1 MAEGALFHLA
11 GKVLELLGSFT
22 LPEVKLAFG
31 VQTEIEKLTSTV
43 STIQAVILD
52 AEKQSS
58 HNHQIKDWLRKLKDV
73 LHDADDFLDDFSTQV
88 LRHKVMR
95 KKKVRIFSSSSNRIA
110 FSPKMGRQIKAI
122 RERLNAIAK
131 DKEDFHFIQSFIEP
145 QVMSRDRETYS
156 FVLEDEV
163 VGRENDKEVII
174 ELLFDDNVVEN
185 ISIIPIVGIGGLG
198 KTSLAQLVYN
208 DQSVNKNFELKLWV
222 CISEIFDVKRI
233 VKEILEQLTDER
245 LKESFEML
253 QNQLREKLS
262 GKKYLLVLDDMWN
275 EDNTKWLL
283 LKNLLMVGARG
294 SRIVVTT
301 RSEMVASITG
311 ATSWYALRGLPVE
324 KAWNLFE
331 KVAFGEGQLP
341 KNQAFISLGKEIL
354 EKCVGV
360 PLAIRTIASLLR
372 SKTSENEWR
381 SFKNYELSKIT
392 QGEENN
398 ILSTLKLSYDHLPSY
413 LKQCFAYCKLFPKD
427 YKIHVGTLID
437 LWAAQGF
444 IKLSNPKQR
453 VKDVGREYF
462 RLLLWRSFF
471 QDVEKDYW
479 GNIWCKMHDLM
490 HDLAISVAGTECTV
504 LHSTE
509 ENIGE
514 NVRHVSFNLLD
525 SSTQFPIIKFEGKR
539 IRTVLGHRGGCDFTC
554 NALISNLKY
563 SRTLDLSNLW
573 LKKMPSSIGKLKHLR
588 YLDVSENRYIKILPN
603 SIVML
608 LNLQTLNLKNCSALR
623 ELPQDTKNLV
633 NLRHLDISGCYKLTH
648 MPYGLGNLTSL
659 EILPYFV
666 VRDEGVKARASG
678 GLSELNKL
686 SNLGGNLWIM
696 NLGHGKDDMMECKAA
711 NMKEKQ
717 HLHQLDLWWNSEL
730 VGETE
735 CYDEMS
741 LEGLQPHPNLN
752 VLKLSSYMG
761 VTIPSWVSS
770 LTNLVDLQLWC
781 NCRCHHLPPLNQLP
795 FLNSVRLRNMEAL
808 QYISEDIVSN
818 VLGYSITTFFP
829 SLFSLEIE
837 KCPNLKGWWRK
848 DDNDGPGHLLL
859 PSFPRLSKLEIE
871 DCPNLTFMPLFPY
884 LVKLK
889 LWEAS
894 SKVLQQT
901 MNTQRPSTSTTSS
914 YYFPLSEL
922 EFLDLKGVND
932 LESLPTKWLQNLVS
946 LRRLFIYECHG
957 LMSLPCRGIQY
968 LTSLQEMKIV
978 DCNELALVND
988 EDDGM
993 QWQGLRSLHSLCFWG
1008 TPKLVSLPDGLQH
1021 VTTLQKLE
1029 ILNCNDLM
1037 AIPEWIGNLTSLHH
1051 LSISGCSNQTSLPEE
1066 ICNISSL
1073 QIFKIKNCPNLMAL
1087 PESIDNLTLLR
1098 VLTIGQWPNLTS
1110 LSQEICNLTSLECLT
1125 IESCPN
1131 LMALPESMGN
1141 LTSLRGLVIDKCHN
1155 LTSLPQGIRD
1165 LTSLELLKII
1175 DCPILLQRCQRQ
1187 IGEDWPKIAHVLNVK
1202 LHYSKQ

>member
-73 LHDADDFLDDFSTQV
+73 LHDADDLLDDFSTQV

-122 RERLNAIAK
+122 KKRLNAIAK

-174 ELLFDDNVVEN
+174 ELLFDDNVVDN

-198 KTSLAQLVYN
+198 KTTLAQLVYN

-275 EDNTKWLL
+275 EDSAKWLL

-301 RSEMVASITG
+301 RSEMVAGITG
-311 ATSWYALRGLPVE
+311 ATSWYALKGLPVE
-324 KAWNLFE
+324 KAWNLFV

-360 PLAIRTIASLLR
+360 PLAIRTIASLLH
-372 SKTSENEWR
+372 SKPSENEWR

-392 QGEENN
+392 HAEENN

-413 LKQCFAYCKLFPKD
+413 LKQCFAYCRLFPKD
-427 YKIHVGTLID
+427 FKIHVGTLID

-462 RLLLWRSFF
+462 KLLLWRSFF

-509 ENIGE
+509 ENIGK

-525 SSTQFPIIKFEGKR
+525 SSMQFPIIKFEGKR
-539 IRTVLGHRGGCDFTC
+539 IRTVLGHRRGRDFPC
-554 NALISNLKY
+554 NALVSNLKY
-563 SRTLDLSNLW
+563 SRTLDLSYLRSR
-573 LKKMPSSIGKLKHLR
+573 KMLSSIGRLKHLR
-588 YLDVSENRYIKILPN
+588 YLDISGNHCIKILPN

-608 LNLQTLNLKNCSALR
+608 LNLQTLKLKNCSALR

-633 NLRHLDISGCYKLTH
+633 NLRHLDISGCYQLTH
-648 MPYGLGNLTSL
+648 MPYRLGNLTSL

-666 VRDEGVKARASG
+666 VRDGGVKARASG

-686 SNLGGNLWIM
+686 SNLGGNLRIM
-696 NLGHGKDDMMECKAA
+696 YLGHGKDDMMECKAA

-717 HLHQLDLWWNSEL
+717 HLHQLELWWDPKL

-735 CYDEMS
+735 CFDEMS
-741 LEGLQPHPNLN
+741 LEGLQPHPNLEELILLN
-752 VLKLSSYMG
+752 YMG

-770 LTNLVDLQLWC
+770 LTNLVNLQLQS

-795 FLNSVRLRNMEAL
+795 FLNSVCLVNMKAL
-808 QYISEDIVSN
+808 I
-818 VLGYSITTFFP
+818 
-829 SLFSLEIE
+829 
-837 KCPNLKGWWRK
+837 
-848 DDNDGPGHLLL
+848 
-859 PSFPRLSKLEIE
+859 
-871 DCPNLTFMPLFPY
+871 
-884 LVKLK
+884 
-889 LWEAS
+889 
-894 SKVLQQT
+894 
-901 MNTQRPSTSTTSS
+901 
-914 YYFPLSEL
+914 
-922 EFLDLKGVND
+922 
-932 LESLPTKWLQNLVS
+932 
-946 LRRLFIYECHG
+946 IYRCHG
-957 LMSLPCRGIQY
+957 LRSLPCKGIQH

-1029 ILNCNDLM
+1029 ILNCTNLM
-1037 AIPEWIGNLTSLHH
+1037 VLPEWIGNLASLHYLAISGCFNLTSLPQEICHLTSLQFLEIGNCPNLMTLPGSMDNLTLLQMLKIGEFPNLTSLPQGIRSLTSLKMLRVGNCPNLKALPEWIGNLTSL
-1051 LSISGCSNQTSLPEE
+1051 EE
-1066 ICNISSL
+1066 LIIC
-1073 QIFKIKNCPNLMAL
+1073 
-1087 PESIDNLTLLR
+1087 
-1098 VLTIGQWPNLTS
+1098 
-1110 LSQEICNLTSLECLT
+1110 ECL
-1125 IESCPN
+1125 
-1131 LMALPESMGN
+1131 
-1141 LTSLRGLVIDKCHN
+1141 N
-1155 LTSLPQGIRD
+1155 LTSLPQGIHD
-1165 LTSLELLKII
+1165 LPSLQRLNITG
-1175 DCPILLQRCQRQ
+1175 CPILGARCL
-1187 IGEDWPKIAHVLNVK
+1187 GEDWPKISHVPVLR
-1202 LHYSKQ
+1202 LDRLWR

>member
-1 MAEGALFHLA
+1 MC
-11 GKVLELLGSFT
+11 
-22 LPEVKLAFG
+22 
-31 VQTEIEKLTSTV
+31 
-43 STIQAVILD
+43 
-52 AEKQSS
+52 
-58 HNHQIKDWLRKLKDV
+58 W
-73 LHDADDFLDDFSTQV
+73 
-88 LRHKVMR
+88 
-95 KKKVRIFSSSSNRIA
+95 
-110 FSPKMGRQIKAI
+110 
-122 RERLNAIAK
+122 
-131 DKEDFHFIQSFIEP
+131 
-145 QVMSRDRETYS
+145 
-156 FVLEDEV
+156 
-163 VGRENDKEVII
+163 
-174 ELLFDDNVVEN
+174 
-185 ISIIPIVGIGGLG
+185 
-198 KTSLAQLVYN
+198 
-208 DQSVNKNFELKLWV
+208 
-222 CISEIFDVKRI
+222 
-233 VKEILEQLTDER
+233 
-245 LKESFEML
+245 
-253 QNQLREKLS
+253 
-262 GKKYLLVLDDMWN
+262 
-275 EDNTKWLL
+275 
-283 LKNLLMVGARG
+283 
-294 SRIVVTT
+294 
-301 RSEMVASITG
+301 
-311 ATSWYALRGLPVE
+311 
-324 KAWNLFE
+324 
-331 KVAFGEGQLP
+331 
-341 KNQAFISLGKEIL
+341 
-354 EKCVGV
+354 V
-360 PLAIRTIASLLR
+360 PLAIRTIASLLH
-372 SKTSENEWR
+372 SKASENEWR

-413 LKQCFAYCKLFPKD
+413 LKQCFAYCRLFPKD
-427 YKIHVGTLID
+427 YEIDVETLID

-462 RLLLWRSFF
+462 MLLLWRSFF
-471 QDVEKDYW
+471 QDVGEDFG

-525 SSTQFPIIKFEGKR
+525 SSKQFPIIKFEGKR
-539 IRTVLGHRGGCDFTC
+539 IRTVLGHRRGHDFTC
-554 NALISNLKY
+554 NVLVSNLKY
-563 SRTLDLSNLW
+563 SRTLDLSYLRSR
-573 LKKMPSSIGKLKHLR
+573 KMPSSIGKLKHLR
-588 YLDVSENRYIKILPN
+588 YLDFSENDCIKILPN

-608 LNLQTLNLKNCSALR
+608 LNLQTLKLKNCHALR
-623 ELPQDTKNLV
+623 ELPRDTKNLV
-633 NLRHLDISGCYKLTH
+633 NLRHLDISGCIKLTH
-648 MPYGLGNLTSL
+648 MPHGIGNLTSL
-659 EILPYFV
+659 EILPWFLV
-666 VRDEGVKARASG
+666 KNGVFKARSSAG
-678 GLSELNKL
+678 VSELREL
-686 SNLGGNLWIM
+686 SNLGGNLWII

-711 NMKEKQ
+711 NMKEKH
-717 HLHQLDLWWNSEL
+717 HLHQLELWWNEL

-741 LEGLQPHPNLN
+741 LEGLHPHPNLEELILTN
-752 VLKLSSYMG
+752 YMG

-770 LTNLVDLQLWC
+770 LTNLVDLQLWS

-795 FLNSVRLRNMEAL
+795 FLNSVCLVNMEAL

-829 SLFSLEIE
+829 SLFSLKIK

-884 LVKLK
+884 LKVELK

-894 SKVLQQT
+894 LKVLQQT
-901 MNTQRPSTSTTSS
+901 MNKQRPSTSTSS
-914 YYFPLSEL
+914 SCYFPLSEL
-922 EFLDLKGVND
+922 DFLYLKGVND
-932 LESLPTKWLQNLVS
+932 LESLPEKWLQNFVS
-946 LRRLFIYECHG
+946 LRRLFIYRCHG
-957 LMSLPCRGIQY
+957 LRSLPCKDIQH
-968 LTSLQEMKIV
+968 LTSLQEMNIV

-1008 TPKLVSLPDGLQH
+1008 TPKLVSLPNGLQH

-1051 LSISGCSNQTSLPEE
+1051 LSISGCSNQTSLPQE

-1073 QIFKIKNCPNLMAL
+1073 QIFEIKNCPNLMAL

-1110 LSQEICNLTSLECLT
+1110 LPQEICNLTSLESLK

-1131 LMALPESMGN
+1131 LMALPESIGN

-1165 LTSLELLKII
+1165 LTSLELLVIT

-1187 IGEDWPKIAHVLNVK
+1187 IGEDWPKIAHVLNLK

>member
-1 MAEGALFHLA
+1 MAERALFHLA

-22 LPEVKLAFG
+22 LPEVKLACG

-58 HNHQIKDWLRKLKDV
+58 HNHQIKDWLRKLKGV
-73 LHDADDFLDDFSTQV
+73 LHDADDLLDDFSTQV

-145 QVMSRDRETYS
+145 QVMS
-156 FVLEDEV
+156 
-163 VGRENDKEVII
+163 
-174 ELLFDDNVVEN
+174 
-185 ISIIPIVGIGGLG
+185 
-198 KTSLAQLVYN
+198 
-208 DQSVNKNFELKLWV
+208 
-222 CISEIFDVKRI
+222 
-233 VKEILEQLTDER
+233 
-245 LKESFEML
+245 
-253 QNQLREKLS
+253 
-262 GKKYLLVLDDMWN
+262 
-275 EDNTKWLL
+275 
-283 LKNLLMVGARG
+283 ARG

-301 RSEMVASITG
+301 RSEMVAGITG
-311 ATSWYALRGLPVE
+311 ATSWYALKGLPVE
-324 KAWNLFE
+324 KAWNLFV

-360 PLAIRTIASLLR
+360 PLAIRTIASLLH
-372 SKTSENEWR
+372 SKPSENEWR

-392 QGEENN
+392 HGEENN

-413 LKQCFAYCKLFPKD
+413 LKQCFAYCRLFPKNS
-427 YKIHVGTLID
+427 KIHVGTLID
-437 LWAAQGF
+437 LWAMQGY
-444 IKLSNPKQR
+444 IKLSNPKQC

-462 RLLLWRSFF
+462 KLLLWRSFF

-509 ENIGE
+509 ENIGK

-525 SSTQFPIIKFEGKR
+525 SSMQSPIIKFEGKR
-539 IRTVLGHRGGCDFTC
+539 TRTVIGHRRGCDFPC
-554 NALISNLKY
+554 NALVSNLKY
-563 SRTLDLSNLW
+563 SRTLDLSYLW
-573 LKKMPSSIGKLKHLR
+573 SRKMLCSIGKLKHLR
-588 YLDVSENRYIKILPN
+588 YLDVSENWYIKILPN

-608 LNLQTLNLKNCSALR
+608 LNLQTLNLKNCRALR
-623 ELPQDTKNLV
+623 ELPRDTKNLV
-633 NLRHLDISGCYKLTH
+633 NLRHLDIS
-648 MPYGLGNLTSL
+648 
-659 EILPYFV
+659 
-666 VRDEGVKARASG
+666 GVKARASG

-686 SNLGGNLWIM
+686 SNLGGNLWIL

-717 HLHQLDLWWNSEL
+717 HLHQLKLWWNLEL

-752 VLKLSSYMG
+752 VLELSFYMG

-770 LTNLVDLQLWC
+770 LTNLVDLKLWS
-781 NCRCHHLPPLNQLP
+781 NCRCNHLPPLNQLP
-795 FLNSVRLRNMEAL
+795 FLNSVCLENMEAL

-829 SLFSLEIE
+829 SLFSLKIK

-871 DCPNLTFMPLFPY
+871 DCPNLTFMPLFPF

-894 SKVLQQT
+894 LKVLQQT

-914 YYFPLSEL
+914 CCFPLSEL

-968 LTSLQEMKIV
+968 LTSLQEIEIV
-978 DCNELALVND
+978 NCNEIGLVND

-993 QWQGLRSLHSLCFWG
+993 QWQGLRSLHSLRFLR
-1008 TPKLVSLPDGLQH
+1008 TPKLMSLPDGLQH
-1021 VTTLQKLE
+1021 VITLQKLK
-1029 ILNCNDLM
+1029 IHICTGLM

-1051 LSISGCSNQTSLPEE
+1051 LSISGCSNLTP
-1066 ICNISSL
+1066 
-1073 QIFKIKNCPNLMAL
+1073 M
-1087 PESIDNLTLLR
+1087 DNLTLLQE
-1098 VLTIGQWPNLTS
+1098 LTIGEFP
-1110 LSQEICNLTSLECLT
+1110 
-1125 IESCPN
+1125 
-1131 LMALPESMGN
+1131 
-1141 LTSLRGLVIDKCHN
+1141 N
-1155 LTSLPQGIRD
+1155 LTSLPQGIRSLTSLKRLTVD
-1165 LTSLELLKII
+1165 DCPNLMALPEWIGNLTSLEELII
-1175 DCPILLQRCQRQ
+1175 CKCLNLTSLPQGIHDLPSLQRLMITDCPILRARCQWE
-1187 IGEDWPKIAHVLNVK
+1187 IGEDWPKISHVPSLR
-1202 LHYSKQ
+1202 LDDYGW

>member
-43 STIQAVILD
+43 STIQAVILG

-58 HNHQIKDWLRKLKDV
+58 HSHQIKDWLRKLKGV
-73 LHDADDFLDDFSTQV
+73 LHDADDLLDDFSTQV
-88 LRHKVMR
+88 LQHKVMR

-122 RERLNAIAK
+122 RKRLNAIAK

-145 QVMSRDRETYS
+145 QVTSRDRETYS

-198 KTSLAQLVYN
+198 KTTLAQLVYN

-245 LKESFEML
+245 LNKSFEML

-301 RSEMVASITG
+301 RSKMVASITG
-311 ATSWYALRGLPVE
+311 ATAWYALRGLPVE
-324 KAWNLFE
+324 KAWNLFV
-331 KVAFGEGQLP
+331 KVAFGQGQLP

-360 PLAIRTIASLLR
+360 PLAIRTIASLLH
-372 SKTSENEWR
+372 SKASENEWR

-413 LKQCFAYCKLFPKD
+413 LKQCFAYCRLFPKD

-462 RLLLWRSFF
+462 KLLLWRSFF
-471 QDVEKDYW
+471 QDVEKDYL

-525 SSTQFPIIKFEGKR
+525 SSKQFPIINFKGKR
-539 IRTVLGHRGGCDFTC
+539 IRTVLKHRGGYDFPC

-563 SRTLDLSNLW
+563 LRTLDLSYLW
-573 LKKMPSSIGKLKHLR
+573 SRKMPSSIGKLKHLR
-588 YLDVSENRYIKILPN
+588 YLDFSENDHIKIVPN

-608 LNLQTLNLKNCSALR
+608 LNLQTLKLKNCRALR
-623 ELPQDTKNLV
+623 ELPRDTKNLV
-633 NLRHLDISGCYKLTH
+633 KLRHLDISGCIRLTR

-666 VRDEGVKARASG
+666 VRGGGVKARASG

-717 HLHQLDLWWNSEL
+717 RLHQLKLCWARDL
-730 VGETE
+730 VGETK

-752 VLKLSSYMG
+752 VLKLSWYMG
-761 VTIPSWVSS
+761 VTIPSWVSL
-770 LTNLVDLQLWC
+770 LTNLVDLVLWS
-781 NCRCHHLPPLNQLP
+781 NSRCHHLPPLNQLP
-795 FLNSVRLRNMEAL
+795 FLNSIRLVYMEAL
-808 QYISEDIVSN
+808 EYISEDNVSD
-818 VLGYSITTFFP
+818 VFCSSKETFFP
-829 SLFSLEIE
+829 SLLSLEITE
-837 KCPNLKGWWRK
+837 CPNLKGWWRK

-884 LVKLK
+884 LKVELK

-894 SKVLQQT
+894 LKI
-901 MNTQRPSTSTTSS
+901 
-914 YYFPLSEL
+914 
-922 EFLDLKGVND
+922 FLYLKGVND
-932 LESLPTKWLQNLVS
+932 LESLPEKLLQNLVS
-946 LRRLFIYECHG
+946 LRRLFIYRCHG
-957 LMSLPCRGIQY
+957 LRSLPCKGIQH
-968 LTSLQEMKIV
+968 LTSLQEMRIE

-1008 TPKLVSLPDGLQH
+1008 TPKLASLPDGLQH
-1021 VTTLQKLE
+1021 VNTLQKLE
-1029 ILNCNDLM
+1029 ILDCTDLM

-1051 LSISGCSNQTSLPEE
+1051 LSISGCFNLTSLPQE
-1066 ICNISSL
+1066 ICHLTSL
-1073 QIFKIKNCPNLMAL
+1073 QNLQIDNCPNLMAL
-1087 PESIDNLTLLR
+1087 PESMDNLTLLQTLR
-1098 VLTIGQWPNLTS
+1098 IGGFPNLTS
-1110 LSQEICNLTSLECLT
+1110 LPQEICHLTSLQNLK
-1125 IESCPN
+1125 IDNCPN
-1131 LMALPESMGN
+1131 LMALPEWIGN
-1141 LTSLRGLVIDKCHN
+1141 LTSLEELIICKCLN
-1155 LTSLPQGIRD
+1155 LTSLPQGIHD
-1165 LTSLELLKII
+1165 LPSLQWLMIAS
-1175 DCPILLQRCQRQ
+1175 CPILRARCF
-1187 IGEDWPKIAHVLNVK
+1187 GEDWPKISHVPVMRLR
-1202 LHYSKQ
+1202 

>member
-43 STIQAVILD
+43 STIRAVILD

-73 LHDADDFLDDFSTQV
+73 LHDADDLLDDFSTQV

-198 KTSLAQLVYN
+198 KTTLAQLVYN

-245 LKESFEML
+245 LKESFEVL

-301 RSEMVASITG
+301 RSKMVASITG
-311 ATSWYALRGLPVE
+311 ATSWYALGGLPVE
-324 KAWNLFE
+324 KAWNLFV

-372 SKTSENEWR
+372 SWR
-381 SFKNYELSKIT
+381 SFQNYELSKIA
-392 QGEENN
+392 QEENN
-398 ILSTLKLSYDHLPSY
+398 ILSTLKLSYDHIPSY
-413 LKQCFAYCKLFPKD
+413 LRQCFAYCRLFPKD
-427 YKIHVGTLID
+427 YRIDVETLID
-437 LWAAQGF
+437 LWVAQGF

-453 VKDVGREYF
+453 VKDVGREYV

-471 QDVEKDYW
+471 QDVREDFR

-490 HDLAISVAGTECTV
+490 NDLAISMAGTECTV
-504 LHSTE
+504 LHSTK

-525 SSTQFPIIKFEGKR
+525 SSTQFPITKFEGKR
-539 IRTVLGHRGGCDFTC
+539 IQSVLGHRRGRDFTC
-554 NALISNLKY
+554 NVLVSNLKY
-563 SRTLDLSNLW
+563 SRTLDLGNLW
-573 LKKMPSSIGKLKHLR
+573 LQKMPSSIGKLKHLR
-588 YLDVSENRYIKILPN
+588 YLDVSENDRLKILPN

-608 LNLQTLNLKNCSALR
+608 LNLQTLKLKNCSALR

-648 MPYGLGNLTSL
+648 M
-659 EILPYFV
+659 
-666 VRDEGVKARASG
+666 
-678 GLSELNKL
+678 
-686 SNLGGNLWIM
+686 
-696 NLGHGKDDMMECKAA
+696 
-711 NMKEKQ
+711 
-717 HLHQLDLWWNSEL
+717 
-730 VGETE
+730 
-735 CYDEMS
+735 
-741 LEGLQPHPNLN
+741 
-752 VLKLSSYMG
+752 
-761 VTIPSWVSS
+761 
-770 LTNLVDLQLWC
+770 
-781 NCRCHHLPPLNQLP
+781 
-795 FLNSVRLRNMEAL
+795 
-808 QYISEDIVSN
+808 
-818 VLGYSITTFFP
+818 
-829 SLFSLEIE
+829 
-837 KCPNLKGWWRK
+837 
-848 DDNDGPGHLLL
+848 
-859 PSFPRLSKLEIE
+859 
-871 DCPNLTFMPLFPY
+871 
-884 LVKLK
+884 
-889 LWEAS
+889 
-894 SKVLQQT
+894 
-901 MNTQRPSTSTTSS
+901 
-914 YYFPLSEL
+914 
-922 EFLDLKGVND
+922 
-932 LESLPTKWLQNLVS
+932 
-946 LRRLFIYECHG
+946 
-957 LMSLPCRGIQY
+957 
-968 LTSLQEMKIV
+968 
-978 DCNELALVND
+978 
-988 EDDGM
+988 
-993 QWQGLRSLHSLCFWG
+993 
-1008 TPKLVSLPDGLQH
+1008 
-1021 VTTLQKLE
+1021 
-1029 ILNCNDLM
+1029 
-1037 AIPEWIGNLTSLHH
+1037 
-1051 LSISGCSNQTSLPEE
+1051 
-1066 ICNISSL
+1066 
-1073 QIFKIKNCPNLMAL
+1073 
-1087 PESIDNLTLLR
+1087 
-1098 VLTIGQWPNLTS
+1098 
-1110 LSQEICNLTSLECLT
+1110 
-1125 IESCPN
+1125 
-1131 LMALPESMGN
+1131 
-1141 LTSLRGLVIDKCHN
+1141 
-1155 LTSLPQGIRD
+1155 
-1165 LTSLELLKII
+1165 
-1175 DCPILLQRCQRQ
+1175 Q
-1187 IGEDWPKIAHVLNVK
+1187 IGKRRVGKECRP
-1202 LHYSKQ
+1202 

>member
-1 MAEGALFHLA
+1 M
-11 GKVLELLGSFT
+11 
-22 LPEVKLAFG
+22 
-31 VQTEIEKLTSTV
+31 
-43 STIQAVILD
+43 
-52 AEKQSS
+52 EKQSS
-58 HNHQIKDWLRKLKDV
+58 HNHQIKDWLKKLKGV
-73 LHDADDFLDDFSTQV
+73 LHDAHDLLDDFSTQV

-174 ELLFDDNVVEN
+174 EILFDDNVVEN

-198 KTSLAQLVYN
+198 KTTLAQLVYN

-245 LKESFEML
+245 LKESFEVL

-301 RSEMVASITG
+301 RSIMVAGITG

-324 KAWNLFE
+324 KAWNLFV

-360 PLAIRTIASLLR
+360 PLAIRAIASLLH
-372 SKTSENEWR
+372 SKASENEWR

-413 LKQCFAYCKLFPKD
+413 LKQCFAYCRLFPKD
-427 YKIHVGTLID
+427 YMIHVGTLID

-453 VKDVGREYF
+453 VKDVGGEYF

-471 QDVEKDYW
+471 QDVKKDYW
-479 GNIWCKMHDLM
+479 GDIWCKMHDLM

-514 NVRHVSFNLLD
+514 NVHHISFNLLD
-525 SSTQFPIIKFEGKR
+525 SSMQFPIIKFKGKR
-539 IRTVLGHRGGCDFTC
+539 IRTFLGHRRGCDFPC
-554 NALISNLKY
+554 NALVSNLKY
-563 SRTLDLSNLW
+563 SRTLDLSYLRSR
-573 LKKMPSSIGKLKHLR
+573 KMLSSIGRLKHLR
-588 YLDVSENRYIKILPN
+588 YLDISENDHIKILPN
-603 SIVML
+603 SIVLL
-608 LNLQTLNLKNCSALR
+608 LNLQTLKLKNCIALR
-623 ELPQDTKNLV
+623 ELPRDTKNLV
-633 NLRHLDISGCYKLTH
+633 NLRHLDISGCFTLTH

-659 EILPYFV
+659 EILPHFV
-666 VRDEGVKARASG
+666 VRDGGAKARASG

-686 SNLGGNLWIM
+686 SNLGGNLRIM
-696 NLGHGKDDMMECKAA
+696 YLGHGKDDMMECKAA

-717 HLHQLDLWWNSEL
+717 HLHQLELWWDPKL

-735 CYDEMS
+735 CFDEMS

-752 VLKLSSYMG
+752 VLKLSFYMG
-761 VTIPSWVSS
+761 VTIPSWVSL
-770 LTNLVDLQLWC
+770 LTNLVDLNLWS
-781 NCRCHHLPPLNQLP
+781 NCRCHHLPPLHQLP
-795 FLNSVRLRNMEAL
+795 CLNSIWLINMEAL
-808 QYISEDIVSN
+808 EYISEDN
-818 VLGYSITTFFP
+818 
-829 SLFSLEIE
+829 
-837 KCPNLKGWWRK
+837 GWWKK

-884 LVKLK
+884 LKEELK

-894 SKVLQQT
+894 LKVLQQT
-901 MNTQRPSTSTTSS
+901 MNKQRPSTSSS
-914 YYFPLSEL
+914 CYFPLSEL
-922 EFLDLKGVND
+922 DFLYLKGVND
-932 LESLPTKWLQNLVS
+932 LESLPEKWLQNLVS
-946 LRRLFIYECHG
+946 LRRLFIYRCHG
-957 LMSLPCRGIQY
+957 LRSLPCKGIQH
-968 LTSLQEMKIV
+968 LTSLQEMNIV

-993 QWQGLRSLHSLCFWG
+993 QWQGLRSLHSLRFWG
-1008 TPKLVSLPDGLQH
+1008 TPKLVSLPNGLQH

-1029 ILNCNDLM
+1029 ILNCN
-1037 AIPEWIGNLTSLHH
+1037 
-1051 LSISGCSNQTSLPEE
+1051 
-1066 ICNISSL
+1066 
-1073 QIFKIKNCPNLMAL
+1073 
-1087 PESIDNLTLLR
+1087 
-1098 VLTIGQWPNLTS
+1098 
-1110 LSQEICNLTSLECLT
+1110 
-1125 IESCPN
+1125 
-1131 LMALPESMGN
+1131 
-1141 LTSLRGLVIDKCHN
+1141 LTSLRGLVIDKCRN

-1165 LTSLELLKII
+1165 LTSLELLVIT
-1175 DCPILLQRCQRQ
+1175 DCPILLQRCQRK
-1187 IGEDWPKIAHVLNVK
+1187 IGNRRAQNSDPIQKLQLCNMTRIRSRSLWFETFCCAASIQTLGNIAHILFFN
-1202 LHYSKQ
+1202 HYKEEGVSMQAPTHKYGALRDEWIEFMEFFRTKRGITSKNS

>member
-1 MAEGALFHLA
+1 
-11 GKVLELLGSFT
+11 
-22 LPEVKLAFG
+22 
-31 VQTEIEKLTSTV
+31 
-43 STIQAVILD
+43 
-52 AEKQSS
+52 
-58 HNHQIKDWLRKLKDV
+58 
-73 LHDADDFLDDFSTQV
+73 
-88 LRHKVMR
+88 
-95 KKKVRIFSSSSNRIA
+95 
-110 FSPKMGRQIKAI
+110 
-122 RERLNAIAK
+122 
-131 DKEDFHFIQSFIEP
+131 
-145 QVMSRDRETYS
+145 
-156 FVLEDEV
+156 
-163 VGRENDKEVII
+163 
-174 ELLFDDNVVEN
+174 
-185 ISIIPIVGIGGLG
+185 
-198 KTSLAQLVYN
+198 
-208 DQSVNKNFELKLWV
+208 
-222 CISEIFDVKRI
+222 
-233 VKEILEQLTDER
+233 
-245 LKESFEML
+245 
-253 QNQLREKLS
+253 
-262 GKKYLLVLDDMWN
+262 
-275 EDNTKWLL
+275 
-283 LKNLLMVGARG
+283 
-294 SRIVVTT
+294 
-301 RSEMVASITG
+301 
-311 ATSWYALRGLPVE
+311 
-324 KAWNLFE
+324 
-331 KVAFGEGQLP
+331 
-341 KNQAFISLGKEIL
+341 
-354 EKCVGV
+354 
-360 PLAIRTIASLLR
+360 
-372 SKTSENEWR
+372 
-381 SFKNYELSKIT
+381 
-392 QGEENN
+392 
-398 ILSTLKLSYDHLPSY
+398 
-413 LKQCFAYCKLFPKD
+413 
-427 YKIHVGTLID
+427 
-437 LWAAQGF
+437 
-444 IKLSNPKQR
+444 
-453 VKDVGREYF
+453 
-462 RLLLWRSFF
+462 
-471 QDVEKDYW
+471 
-479 GNIWCKMHDLM
+479 
-490 HDLAISVAGTECTV
+490 
-504 LHSTE
+504 
-509 ENIGE
+509 
-514 NVRHVSFNLLD
+514 
-525 SSTQFPIIKFEGKR
+525 
-539 IRTVLGHRGGCDFTC
+539 
-554 NALISNLKY
+554 
-563 SRTLDLSNLW
+563 
-573 LKKMPSSIGKLKHLR
+573 MPSSIGKLKHLR
-588 YLDVSENRYIKILPN
+588 YLDVSENWYIKILPN

-608 LNLQTLNLKNCSALR
+608 LNLQTLNLKNCCALR

-648 MPYGLGNLTSL
+648 MPYELGNLTSL

-666 VRDEGVKARASG
+666 VRDRGVKARASG

-686 SNLGGNLWIM
+686 SNLGGNLWIT
-696 NLGHGKDDMMECKAA
+696 NLGHGKDDVMECKAA

-717 HLHQLDLWWNSEL
+717 HLHQLKLWRNSEL

-752 VLKLSSYMG
+752 VLELSFYMG

-795 FLNSVRLRNMEAL
+795 FLNSVCLRNMEAL

-914 YYFPLSEL
+914 CYFPLSEL

-957 LMSLPCRGIQY
+957 LKSLPCRGIQY
-968 LTSLQEMKIV
+968 LTSLQEMNIV
-978 DCNELALVND
+978 NCNELALVND

-1037 AIPEWIGNLTSLHH
+1037 AIPKWIGNLTSLHH
-1051 LSISGCSNQTSLPEE
+1051 LSISGCSNQTSLPQE

-1073 QIFKIKNCPNLMAL
+1073 QIFEIKNCPNLMAL

-1110 LSQEICNLTSLECLT
+1110 LSQEICNLTSLECLK

-1131 LMALPESMGN
+1131 LMALPESIGN

-1175 DCPILLQRCQRQ
+1175 DCPILLQR
-1187 IGEDWPKIAHVLNVK
+1187 
-1202 LHYSKQ
+1202 

>member
-1 MAEGALFHLA
+1 M
-11 GKVLELLGSFT
+11 
-22 LPEVKLAFG
+22 
-31 VQTEIEKLTSTV
+31 V

-58 HNHQIKDWLRKLKDV
+58 HNHQIKDWLKKLKGV
-73 LHDADDFLDDFSTQV
+73 LHDAHDLLDDFSTQV

-174 ELLFDDNVVEN
+174 EILFDDNVVEN

-198 KTSLAQLVYN
+198 KTTLAQLVYN

-245 LKESFEML
+245 LKESFEVL

-301 RSEMVASITG
+301 RSIMVAGITG

-324 KAWNLFE
+324 KAWNLFV

-360 PLAIRTIASLLR
+360 PLAIRAIASLLH
-372 SKTSENEWR
+372 SKASENEWR

-413 LKQCFAYCKLFPKD
+413 LKQCFAYCRLFPKD
-427 YKIHVGTLID
+427 YMIHVGTLID

-453 VKDVGREYF
+453 VKDVGGEYF

-471 QDVEKDYW
+471 QDVKKDYW
-479 GNIWCKMHDLM
+479 GDIWCKMHDLM

-514 NVRHVSFNLLD
+514 NVHHISFNLLD
-525 SSTQFPIIKFEGKR
+525 SSMQFPIIKFKGKR
-539 IRTVLGHRGGCDFTC
+539 IRTFLGHRRGCDFPC
-554 NALISNLKY
+554 NALVSNLKY
-563 SRTLDLSNLW
+563 SRTLDLSYLRSR
-573 LKKMPSSIGKLKHLR
+573 KMLSSIGRLKHLR
-588 YLDVSENRYIKILPN
+588 YLDISENDHIKILPN
-603 SIVML
+603 SIVLL
-608 LNLQTLNLKNCSALR
+608 LNLQTLKLKNCIALR
-623 ELPQDTKNLV
+623 ELPRDTKNLV
-633 NLRHLDISGCYKLTH
+633 NLRHLDISGCFTLTH

-659 EILPYFV
+659 EILPHFV
-666 VRDEGVKARASG
+666 VRDGGAKARASG

-686 SNLGGNLWIM
+686 SNLGGNLRIM
-696 NLGHGKDDMMECKAA
+696 YLGHGKDDMMECKAA

-717 HLHQLDLWWNSEL
+717 HLHQLELWWDPKL

-735 CYDEMS
+735 CFDEMS

-752 VLKLSSYMG
+752 VLKLSFYMG
-761 VTIPSWVSS
+761 VTIPSWVSL
-770 LTNLVDLQLWC
+770 LTNLVDLNLWS
-781 NCRCHHLPPLNQLP
+781 NCRCHHLPPLHQLP
-795 FLNSVRLRNMEAL
+795 CLNSIWLINMEAL
-808 QYISEDIVSN
+808 EYISEDN
-818 VLGYSITTFFP
+818 
-829 SLFSLEIE
+829 
-837 KCPNLKGWWRK
+837 GWWKK

-884 LVKLK
+884 LKEELK

-894 SKVLQQT
+894 LKNLF
-901 MNTQRPSTSTTSS
+901 QRSGCKTLFLFGDFSFIGAMDLGLFLVKATSHHCII
-914 YYFPLSEL
+914 FQ
-922 EFLDLKGVND
+922 FLDA
-932 LESLPTKWLQNLVS
+932 PIW
-946 LRRLFIYECHG
+946 
-957 LMSLPCRGIQY
+957 P
-968 LTSLQEMKIV
+968 
-978 DCNELALVND
+978 
-988 EDDGM
+988 
-993 QWQGLRSLHSLCFWG
+993 
-1008 TPKLVSLPDGLQH
+1008 
-1021 VTTLQKLE
+1021 
-1029 ILNCNDLM
+1029 
-1037 AIPEWIGNLTSLHH
+1037 NLTSL
-1051 LSISGCSNQTSLPEE
+1051 SQE
-1066 ICNISSL
+1066 ICNLTSL
-1073 QIFKIKNCPNLMAL
+1073 ELSIESCPNLMAL

-1110 LSQEICNLTSLECLT
+1110 LSQEICNLTSLEYLS

-1131 LMALPESMGN
+1131 LMALPESIGN
-1141 LTSLRGLVIDKCHN
+1141 LTSLRGLVIDKCRN

-1165 LTSLELLKII
+1165 LTSLELLGTDGLKIQTLFKNCNCAI
-1175 DCPILLQRCQRQ
+1175 
-1187 IGEDWPKIAHVLNVK
+1187 
-1202 LHYSKQ
+1202 